1 MLHVIIWSMDY
12 EEKRRKQ
19 ALRVLV
25 AEVGMVISVA
35 IIVVVAVMAAMGFF
49 ISSNGQIGQSGLVQ
63 LHSLPTGASVELDGS
78 TLFARTN
85 LSRTLSEGEHT
96 FRIYR
101 DGYDTWEKKINVY
114 PGALM
119 RLYYPRLFL
128 QNRVPEVVQD
138 LNKDNAKL
146 DLEFYS
152 PTRNREYILYALD
165 NAPTWHLLDMRGDK
179 IKDRLLDL
187 SGVLPGMVE
196 LVEDPNSETAAKTV
210 NNSPVEN
217 KKFTFEGKIKQVK
230 WSANAEKVL
239 AEVEYAGQNSWILI
253 NLSDVSKSLD
263 LTETFGLNFE
273 RVEIIDAAANRL
285 YVLENQHLRQI
296 DAGNKSLSKV
306 ILNNV
311 VDFSNSGSSVVYLK
325 AIKENDGA
333 NMYEIGSYRDG
344 EEGSVLIKTVKD
356 DTAVKVALARFYEED
371 YICYTINQKLTVVY
385 GVLPTYKENQDDEP
399 EADLS
404 ELRELITDHELP
416 YLPKNLEISP
426 DGEYLVASA
435 GSHLMV
441 ADLATAEITS
451 YDAISAQWKWFDASM
466 MYALR
471 DGAIVV
477 WDFDGQNQRDLS
489 TSRAG
494 EKDLNVLS
502 YPVLVTANNR
512 WLYYLTKTEN
522 GILQLTRERI
532 WG

>member
-1 MLHVIIWSMDY
+1 MHVIIWSMDY

-19 ALRVLV
+19 ALRIFV
-25 AEVGMVISVA
+25 AEAGMVISVI
-35 IIVVVAVMAAMGFF
+35 IIVIIAVMAAMGFF

-96 FRIYR
+96 FKIYR

-128 QNRVPEVVQD
+128 QNRTAETVLG
-138 LNKDNAKL
+138 LNQNDAKL
-146 DLEFYS
+146 NLEFYS
-152 PTRNREYILYALD
+152 PARNREYILYALD
-165 NAPTWHLLDMRGDK
+165 NDSTWHLLDMRGDK
-179 IKDRLLDL
+179 VKDRMLDL

-196 LVEDPNSETAAKTV
+196 LAEDLDIEASAKTA

-217 KKFTFEGKIKQVK
+217 KKFKFEGKIKRAE
-230 WSANAEKVL
+230 WSANAEKILV
-239 AEVEYAGQNSWILI
+239 EVEYAGQDSWVLV
-253 NLSDVSKSLD
+253 NLGDVSKSLD

-311 VDFSNSGSSVVYLK
+311 ADFSNSGSSVVYLK
-325 AIKENDGA
+325 ATKEKEGDA
-333 NMYEIGSYRDG
+333 TMYEIGSYRDG
-344 EEGSVLIKTVKD
+344 EEGSVPIKTVED
-356 DTAVKVALARFYEED
+356 DAAIKVALARFYDED
-371 YICYTINQKLTVVY
+371 YICYTVDQKLTVFY
-385 GVLPTYKENQDDEP
+385 GMLPSYKEKSDSDP
-399 EADLS
+399 EIDLS
-404 ELRELITDHELP
+404 GLETLIADYDLP
-416 YLPKNLEISP
+416 YLPKNLGASP

-435 GSHLMV
+435 GERLMV
-441 ADLATAEITS
+441 TDLATAEIAN
-451 YDAISAQWKWFDASM
+451 YDAISTNWKWFDASM

-471 DGAIVV
+471 DGAIIV

-489 TSRAG
+489 ASRTE
-494 EKDLNVLS
+494 EKNLETLN

-512 WLYYLTKTEN
+512 WLYYLTKNE
-522 GILQLTRERI
+522 GGVLQLTRERI